1 MCMYMYMVYVYVIF
15 IFICIFIY
23 IYIYIYN
30 IYILSVMS
38 FLKLWQ
44 EKSCS
49 TSHSL
54 SLNFRAIVVQFHL
67 TAFCPCSI
75 VIPFCPEKK
84 IISVC

>member
-1 MCMYMYMVYVYVIF
+1 
-15 IFICIFIY
+15 
-23 IYIYIYN
+23 
-30 IYILSVMS
+30 MS

-49 TSHSL
+49 TSQSL
-54 SLNFRAIVVQFHL
+54 SLNFKANVVQFHL

>member
-1 MCMYMYMVYVYVIF
+1 MCMYMYMVYVYV
-15 IFICIFIY
+15 Y
-23 IYIYIYN
+23 VYIYIYN

-54 SLNFRAIVVQFHL
+54 SLNFKANVVQFHL